1 MSPEEVS
8 EEHIESLPD
17 ADGEGVN
24 WHIVLILMAFVGFG
38 TWIIFDG
45 VDSGTYFFPVDKAVA
60 KTDQLIGERVRLK
73 GKVLKGSV
81 RENDSQMGRTFEI
94 AENGKSVRVIYHK
107 ALPDT
112 FQPGIK
118 VVAEGR
124 FQKDRVLDADQ
135 VTVKC
140 PSRYEGKPPTDMPE
154 NHEVKREQS

>member
-1 MSPEEVS
+1 MSAEDFS
-8 EEHIESLPD
+8 EQQIESLPD

-24 WHIVLILMAFVGFG
+24 WHILLILFAFVGFG
-38 TWIIFDG
+38 GWIIFDG

-60 KTDQLIGERVRLK
+60 KTDELVGERVRLK

-81 RENDSQMGRTFEI
+81 RENASQMGRTFEI
-94 AENGKSVRVIYHK
+94 AENGKAVRIIYHK

-118 VVAEGR
+118 VVAEGM
-124 FQKDRVLDADQ
+124 FQKDRILKADQ

-140 PSRYEGKPPTDMPE
+140 PSRYEGKAPTEMPE
-154 NHEVKREQS
+154 NHEAKRDKS